1 MVSDRLFQW
10 SRYTRAVRD
19 GDGSVLLH
27 NSFMGAVA
35 RVPPETAAAYSGL
48 LEEAMPKNR
57 EPASV
62 SRFSADAIA
71 DLTELIRQGFIV
83 PCNISETSLATKVL
97 ARERQSVFNAIIL
110 PHEDCNCRCVYCYET
125 FARGRMKPLVAAGV
139 ERLIARKAADYPLV
153 TVSWF
158 GGEPLLA
165 KDIIFSL
172 SESFIAA
179 CARTGATYRSGITTN
194 AVQLTPTVFA
204 RLLAARVDFFQITL
218 DGDRADHDSRRK
230 LRGGQGTFDRILTNL
245 RGMLDTEAT
254 FSIRLRVNF
263 DRPNLAGMN
272 RMFERLSETVGDDSR
287 VTLDFHPVGQWGGP
301 NDSTLEICDAESAF
315 DTKLSL
321 VNEAVSRG
329 FSADQIRDAFQP
341 HGSVCYAGKES
352 SVVIGSDGTLYKCT
366 VAFEDDRNRVGQLL
380 ASGDMIIDDAKW
392 DLWTNPG
399 NFADGKCSSCS
410 YAASCQS
417 RACPLAAM
425 NSGEPPCPLEPD
437 EFTDLLVLAARRHNE
452 AQPEHAA

>member
-1 MVSDRLFQW
+1 MVSDRVFQW
-10 SRYTRAVRD
+10 SRYTRAVQD
-19 GDGSVLLH
+19 SDGSVLLH

-35 RVPPETAAAYSGL
+35 RVPPALAVAYRGL
-48 LEEAMPKNR
+48 FEEAMPKHR
-57 EPASV
+57 EAGTA
-62 SRFSADAIA
+62 SRFTAGTIP
-71 DLTELIRQGFIV
+71 DLMELVRQGFVV
-83 PCNISETSLATKVL
+83 PCDVSETELATDVL

-125 FARGRMKPLVAAGV
+125 FERGRMKPLVVAGV
-139 ERLIARKAADYPLV
+139 EQLIARKAKTFPLV

-172 SESFIAA
+172 SEAFIGA
-179 CARTGATYRSGITTN
+179 CARSGASYRSGITTN
-194 AVQLTPTVFA
+194 AVQLTPAVFD
-204 RLLAARVDFFQITL
+204 RLLKARVDFFQVTL
-218 DGDRADHDSRRK
+218 DGNRADHDSRRK
-230 LRGGQGTFDRILTNL
+230 LRGGQGTFDRIMGNL
-245 RGMLDTEAT
+245 RGMLASEAS

-263 DRPNLAGMN
+263 DRPNLSGMKG
-272 RMFERLSETVGDDSR
+272 MFEELAEVVGDDSR

-301 NDSTLEICDAESAF
+301 NDASLEICEVESAF
-315 DTKLSL
+315 ATKLSL
-321 VNEAVSRG
+321 VEDAVSRG

-341 HGSVCYAGKES
+341 HGSVCYAGKET

-366 VAFEDDRNRVGQLL
+366 VAFEDDRNRVGHLL

-425 NSGEPPCPLEPD
+425 NSGEPPCPLAPED
-437 EFTDLLVLAARRHNE
+437 FTDLLVLAARRHDE
-452 AQPEHAA
+452 TQPADAA